1 MTARKALLAATLAA
15 AALGGCKHAGDLV
28 IQEGVGVTALRT
40 VCPAVGVPQFTGDIT
55 LFTSPTDR
63 TADAIDV
70 EAEITNVRS
79 QCTDTGDPVQAVA
92 SFDVVALRRNTQGA
106 RTIQLPYFSTVV
118 RAGSAVVSKRIG
130 TVTLTFADGQARAQ
144 GHASAAGYVNRAAAT
159 LSDDV
164 RRRITQ
170 NRRPGE
176 ADAAVDPLSLPDVR
190 TAVAQATFEL
200 LVGFQ
205 LTDDQLAYN
214 ATR

>member
-1 MTARKALLAATLAA
+1 MTLRKALPAALLAV
-15 AALGGCKHAGDLV
+15 AALGGCRHSGDLV
-28 IQEGVGVTALRT
+28 IQEGVGVTALRG
-40 VCPAVGVPQFTGDIT
+40 VCPAVGVPEFTGDIT

-70 EAEITNVRS
+70 EAEITHVRS
-79 QCTDTGDPVQAVA
+79 QCVDTGDPVQAIA
-92 SFDVVALRRNTQGA
+92 GFDVIAQRRNTQGA

-118 RAGSAVVSKRIG
+118 RGGTTVVSKRIG
-130 TVTLTFADGQARAQ
+130 TVTLAFADGQARAQ
-144 GHASAAGYVNRAAAT
+144 AHASAAAYVNRAAAT
-159 LSDDV
+159 LPEDI

-176 ADAAVDPLSLPDVR
+176 AEAAIDPLSRPEVR

-200 LVGFQ
+200 LIGFQ

>member
-1 MTARKALLAATLAA
+1 MIARKALPVAILAV
-15 AALGGCKHAGDLV
+15 AALGGCRHSGDLV
-28 IQEGVGVTALRT
+28 IQEGVGVTALRG
-40 VCPAVGVPQFTGDIT
+40 VCPAVGVPEFTGDIT

-70 EAEITNVRS
+70 EAEITHVRS
-79 QCTDTGDPVQAVA
+79 QCVDTGDPVQAVA
-92 SFDVVALRRNTQGA
+92 GFDVIAQRRNTRGA

-118 RAGSAVVSKRIG
+118 RGGTTVVSKRIG
-130 TVTLTFADGQARAQ
+130 TVTLAFADGQARAQ
-144 GHASAAGYVNRAAAT
+144 AHASAAAYVNRAAAT
-159 LSDDV
+159 LPDDI

-170 NRRPGE
+170 TRRPGE
-176 ADAAVDPLSLPDVR
+176 AEAAIDPLSRPEVR